1 MKQKLDEADLK
12 KVLVES
18 SGEKAAEVRKLMKSH
33 TNKFGSE
40 DQLLADP
47 QKPTLSRAL
56 SVVPKNKQIGG
67 SRP

>member
-1 MKQKLDEADLK
+1 LKLKQKLDEADLK

-40 DQLLADP
+40 D
-47 QKPTLSRAL
+47 
-56 SVVPKNKQIGG
+56 
-67 SRP
+67 